1 MNYNLISTSSLT
13 GYGVTNRK
21 GENLGDLKDI
31 MIDLE
36 SGEIAYVVIS
46 FGGFLGI
53 GDKLFAV
60 PFEALS
66 IERNNDQVI
75 MDVTKEKLEN
85 APGFD
90 KDNWPSS
97 PDRQFVSDV
106 HSHYG
111 YKPYWER
118 RGEHST
124 VESQTRSAGTGYG
137 TGTTGSGGTGYG
149 DSGVGNAD
157 RGDLRSGNAGLGDS
171 GSRLSPEEGRVG
183 GSRIKDSGFGN
194 RTAGS
199 DPDDAGLQTDRL

>member
-1 MNYNLISTSSLT
+1 LT
-13 GYGVTNRK
+13 GTGVTNRQ
-21 GENLGDLKDI
+21 GENLGDIKDI

-36 SGEIAYVVIS
+36 SGEIAYAVVS

-66 IERNNDQVI
+66 VDKRNEQI
-75 MDVTKEKLEN
+75 FMDVTKEKLEN

-124 VESQTRSAGTGYG
+124 WDSGGGTMGTGMGTAGTGSTG
-137 TGTTGSGGTGYG
+137 TGKPGIGNTGTGNTG
-149 DSGVGNAD
+149 MGSSGTEY
-157 RGDLRSGNAGLGDS
+157 DS
-171 GSRLSPEEGRVG
+171 GSSRL
-183 GSRIKDSGFGN
+183 
-194 RTAGS
+194 
-199 DPDDAGLQTDRL
+199 